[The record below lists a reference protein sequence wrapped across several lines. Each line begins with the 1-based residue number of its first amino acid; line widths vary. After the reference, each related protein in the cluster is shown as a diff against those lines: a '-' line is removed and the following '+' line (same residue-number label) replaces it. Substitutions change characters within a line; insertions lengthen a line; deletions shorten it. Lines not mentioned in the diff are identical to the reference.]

1 MKKCTTKR
9 YRIRKYSPLWFA
21 KALSP
26 LLIMLLLVGCM
37 SAFGTEEAGE
47 LPGPTPVEL
56 PEVTEPV
63 VLDEIYWPLTDEE
76 RDLVERVVAAEARG
90 ESIEG
95 QMAVAQVIMDRAATR
110 NQSITKV
117 CTAPAQFAEPY
128 QGEISEKTRDAVSF
142 VFDKGERPFE
152 LVTHFYAWNLIDP
165 PHWTE
170 DKEFVGRIGDH
181 DFFADK

>member
-1 MKKCTTKR
+1 MKQTIAVLVTV
-9 YRIRKYSPLWFA
+9 
-21 KALSP
+21 
-26 LLIMLLLVGCM
+26 LLITTFFMFLTAC
-37 SAFGTEEAGE
+37 TEAEAE
-47 LPGPTPVEL
+47 QTLPPPTPVEFN
-56 PEVTEPV
+56 EVTE
-63 VLDEIYWPLTDEE
+63 EIIEEPCWPLTDEE

-110 NQSITKV
+110 NQSIIKV
-117 CTAPAQFAEPY
+117 CTAKYQFAAPY
-128 QGEISEKTRDAVSF
+128 QGEISEKTKDAVSF
-142 VFDKGERPFE
+142 VFDKGDRPFE

>member
-1 MKKCTTKR
+1 MKKCITKR

-26 LLIMLLLVGCM
+26 LMIMLLLVGCM

-47 LPGPTPVEL
+47 LPEPTPIEL

-63 VLDEIYWPLTDEE
+63 VLDEIYWPLTAEE

-128 QGEISEKTRDAVSF
+128 QGEISEKTKDAVSF
-142 VFDKGERPFE
+142 VFDKGEKVFE
-152 LVTHFYAWNLIDP
+152 QATHFYAWELIDAP
-165 PHWTE
+165 YWTK
-170 DKEFVGRIGDH
+170 DKEFVGRIEGH
-181 DFFADK
+181 DFYK